1 MVGLRFRK
9 SFKIAPGVQLNVRKK
24 STGISFGGKGLR
36 NTLNSTGRRTSS
48 VGIPGTGL
56 SYDSTKSGKSY
67 KTSAYQKHQKLHAL
81 QKQIHADQVQ
91 EQAKYE
97 VDLFENQCEL
107 VQSIHKE
114 CDDPVDW
121 ASIVNSSPP
130 FPIGEMGPKEKEALH
145 NYNSYKP
152 GFFDRMF
159 GKDENEFSR

>member
-9 SFKIAPGVQLNVRKK
+9 SFKIAPGVRLNVSNK

-36 NTLNSTGRRTSS
+36 YTLNSTGRRTSR

-56 SYDSTKSGKSY
+56 SYVSTKSGKPY
-67 KTSAYQKHQKLHAL
+67 KTSAYQKRQKLQDL

-91 EQAKYE
+91 EQAQYE
-97 VDLFENQCEL
+97 VDVFENQCEL

-114 CDDPVDW
+114 CDEPVDW
-121 ASIVNSSPP
+121 ASIVNSPPP

-145 NYNSYKP
+145 NYNII
-152 GFFDRMF
+152 
-159 GKDENEFSR
+159 SRVF